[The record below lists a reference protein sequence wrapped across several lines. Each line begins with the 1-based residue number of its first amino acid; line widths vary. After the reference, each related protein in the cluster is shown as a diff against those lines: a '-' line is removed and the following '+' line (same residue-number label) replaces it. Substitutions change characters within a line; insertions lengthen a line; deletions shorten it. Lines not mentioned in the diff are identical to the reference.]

1 MSVRIFI
8 STHAKYPRCPRV
20 TYFIMDNKKI
30 VTKELDLSGSKLTL
44 ETGRLAGQANGS
56 VLARWGE
63 TAVLA
68 TVTMSKPAEGL
79 DYFPLT
85 VEYIEKLYAS
95 GKISSSRFV
104 KRERFPS
111 NDAILKA
118 RLIDRSLRPLFP
130 DGFMNEVQIIITV
143 LSYDEEH
150 DPAILAITAA
160 SSALMISDVP
170 FEGPVAGV
178 RIGRINGE
186 EKIFPLMSEM
196 EGSDLELVVSCTK
209 DAVVMMEAGA
219 EEVPEE
225 EIVKGIDTAMAS
237 AVQIFDLQAEL
248 TKEAGKEKAE
258 FTNMNPDEEVMKALY
273 EEYKDKVKAAIVTDK
288 HEFYAKQDELLA
300 EMLEKYEGEYSKSFL
315 KEIVFTFIKKELRRM
330 VIEEDRRI
338 DGRPLDQVRPLSS
351 ETGLLPR
358 VHGSGLFNRG
368 LTQVLTTVTLG
379 SRDKEMTVESMD
391 GEETRRYMHFYN
403 FPSYSTGETGRFRFI
418 PGRREIGHG
427 ALAEK
432 ALLPVIPKEEDF
444 PYTIIAVS
452 EVMSSDGSTS
462 MASTC
467 GSTLALMDAG
477 VPITRPVA
485 GIAMGL
491 VSDNETYKVL
501 TDIAGIEDHIG
512 DMDFKVTGT
521 EKGVTAI
528 QMDNKLKGV
537 PSSVLAEGLTKAK
550 AGRAVIMESMMQTIS
565 SPKEETSKYAP
576 KVIMVKIPQD
586 KIGELIG
593 PGGKVVKGIIEKTGA
608 DVNID
613 DDGTVSISATDSA
626 KIEEARKMVD
636 GITKEAE
643 MGAIYEGTVDKLM
656 PFGAFVDV
664 GPSITGL
671 VHVSE
676 MSNEFVK
683 DPSDVVK
690 EGDRVKVKVIKIDP
704 ASGKVSFSM
713 KQVPQE

>member
-1 MSVRIFI
+1 MDKNTSV
-8 STHAKYPRCPRV
+8 V
-20 TYFIMDNKKI
+20 
-30 VTKELDLSGSKLTL
+30 VKELTLNGTQLSL

-56 VLARWGE
+56 VFARWGE
-63 TAVLA
+63 TALLA
-68 TVTMSKPAEGL
+68 TVTMSRPAEGL

-85 VEYIEKLYAS
+85 VEYIEKLYAG

-130 DGFMNEVQIIITV
+130 EGFMNEVQIIITV
-143 LSYDEEH
+143 LSYDEEN
-150 DPAILAITAA
+150 DPSILAVTAA
-160 SSALMISDVP
+160 SAALMISDVP
-170 FEGPVAGV
+170 FEGPVTGI

-186 EKIFPLMSEM
+186 EKVFPTIPEM
-196 EGSDLELVVSCTK
+196 ETSDMELVVSCTK
-209 DAVVMMEAGA
+209 DAVVMLEAGA
-219 EEVPEE
+219 EEVEE
-225 EIVKGIDTAMAS
+225 EVITKGIDTAMES
-237 AVQIFDLQAEL
+237 AVQMFELQEEL
-248 TKEAGKEKAE
+248 VKVAGKDKAE
-258 FTNMNPDEEVMKALY
+258 YTNMNPDEELMKTLS
-273 EEYKDKVKAAIVTDK
+273 EEYKDKFKAAIVADK

-300 EMLEKYEGEYSKSFL
+300 EIVEKYEGEYSKSFL
-315 KEIVFTFIKKELRRM
+315 KEIVFTLIKKELRRM
-330 VIEEDRRI
+330 VLEEDKRI
-338 DGRPLDQVRPLSS
+338 DGRPLDQVRTLSS
-351 ETGLLPR
+351 ETTLLPR

-379 SRDKEMTVESMD
+379 SREKEMTVESMD
-391 GEETRRYMHFYN
+391 GEETKRYMHYYN

-477 VPITRPVA
+477 VPIIRPVA

-491 VSDNETYKVL
+491 VSDNKTYKVL

-521 EKGVTAI
+521 EKGITAI

-537 PSSVLAEGLTKAK
+537 PSSVLAEGLAKAK
-550 AGRAVIMESMMQTIS
+550 VGRAFIMESMMKTLS
-565 SPKEETSKYAP
+565 SPKSEMSKYAP
-576 KVIMVKIPQD
+576 KIEMVRIPKD

-608 DVNID
+608 NVNID
-613 DDGTVSISATDSA
+613 DDGTVSISHNDSA
-626 KIEEARKMVD
+626 KIEEAKRMVNE
-636 GITKEAE
+636 ITMEAE
-643 MGAIYEGTVDKLM
+643 MGAIYEGTVAKIM

-664 GPSITGL
+664 GPSVSGL

-683 DPSDVVK
+683 DPSDIVK

-704 ASGKVSFSM
+704 AGKVSFTM
-713 KQVPQE
+713 KDLPQE